1 MHPCDKAESP
11 CKNEGVCE
19 KNGDEFVC
27 KCSDDWT
34 GGTCEIKGENKFMI
48 TKKKR
53 DIVIPESFNYNFT
66 KVHHYIKVL
75 KNGSLTS

>member
-27 KCSDDWT
+27 KCGEDWS
-34 GGTCEIKGENKFMI
+34 GDTCETKGKNILKI
-48 TKKKR
+48 TNTR
-53 DIVIPESFNYNFT
+53 T
-66 KVHHYIKVL
+66 KNSK
-75 KNGSLTS
+75 